1 MCFAKIKKWFCNCP
15 EPEVVVKTEVKIVKE
30 VEKMPHHLDT
40 ADFETNKKIV
50 DYLKSLT
57 MTIDEYSQNMGIK
70 KIEIK
75 QDKGFI
81 VVDHYNVYFDGSLY
95 S

>member
-15 EPEVVVKTEVKIVKE
+15 EPEVIVKTEVKIVKE
-30 VEKMPHHLDT
+30 VEKMPNHLDT
-40 ADFETNKKIV
+40 KDFTVNKKIA

-57 MTIDEYSQNMGIK
+57 MTIDEYSQNMPIHN
-70 KIEIK
+70 IEIK
-75 QDKGFI
+75 RDSGFI
-81 VVDHYNVYFDGSLY
+81 VVDSYNVYFDGSLY